1 MNVFKLLLKGIYSP
15 KDIAKAR
22 FTGIGKAILF
32 IFILSII
39 AAVPQGYH
47 MSQEISNAMSGFQHV
62 IKKDLPD
69 FSIEKGKLQADQSE
83 PIEKE
88 ENGITIIFDP
98 AEKIKASELES
109 KQTAIALLKEK
120 AVIAIDGQM
129 TDIPYQLLGGTLT
142 KDELARVTNQNQ
154 AIIITVICVLL
165 YLSTAALMFISATFL
180 AMLGTFIKRM
190 QQKELSFQMLW
201 KLSAY
206 SLTLT
211 TVFFAIM
218 SALNTPVANSFL
230 LNWVINFI
238 FLYLVVKEIP
248 AKHKPLAKN

>member
-1 MNVFKLLLKGIYSP
+1 MNVFKLLVKGIYSP
-15 KDIAKAR
+15 KDIARAR
-22 FTGIGKAILF
+22 FSGIGKAILF
-32 IFILSII
+32 IFILSLI
-39 AAVPQGYH
+39 ASVPQGYH
-47 MSQEISNAMSGFQHV
+47 MSQQISNTISGFEHV
-62 IKKDLPD
+62 MKKDFPD
-69 FSIEKGKLQADQSE
+69 FTIEKGQLQTDQKT
-83 PIEKE
+83 PIEKQ
-88 ENGITIIFDP
+88 ENGVTIIFDP
-98 AEKIKASELES
+98 DEKIKSSEIET
-109 KQTAIALLKEK
+109 KQLAIALLKDK
-120 AVIAIDGQM
+120 AVIAIEGQM

-142 KDELARVTNQNQ
+142 KDDLAQVTNQNQ
-154 AIIITVICVLL
+154 AVIIPIICVLL

-190 QQKELSFQMLW
+190 QRKELSFQMLW

-230 LNWVINFI
+230 LNWAINFI

-248 AKHKPLAKN
+248 AKK

>member
-1 MNVFKLLLKGIYSP
+1 MNVFNLLLKGIYSP

-69 FSIEKGKLQADQSE
+69 FSIEKGKLQADQSA

-142 KDELARVTNQNQ
+142 KMNSHGSQIRTKR
-154 AIIITVICVLL
+154 
-165 YLSTAALMFISATFL
+165 LSS
-180 AMLGTFIKRM
+180 
-190 QQKELSFQMLW
+190 LSSVYYYIYQLRLSC
-201 KLSAY
+201 LSAQH
-206 SLTLT
+206 SLRCL
-211 TVFFAIM
+211 VH
-218 SALNTPVANSFL
+218 L
-230 LNWVINFI
+230 LNECSKKSCLSKCFGSS
-238 FLYLVVKEIP
+238 
-248 AKHKPLAKN
+248 PLIHSL

>member
-1 MNVFKLLLKGIYSP
+1 MNVFRLLLKGIYSP
-15 KDIAKAR
+15 HDIAKAR

-32 IFILSII
+32 VFILSII

-47 MSQEISNAMSGFQHV
+47 MSKDITNAMTGFQHV
-62 IKKDLPD
+62 LKEDLPP
-69 FSIEKGKLQADQSE
+69 FTIEKGQLKSDAKE

-88 ENGITIIFDP
+88 ENDITIIFDP
-98 AEKIKASELES
+98 AEKTTTSDIEA
-109 KQTAIALLKEK
+109 KQTAIALLKDK
-120 AVIAIDGQM
+120 AVISIEGQM

-142 KDELARVTNQNQ
+142 KDDLASVTNQNK
-154 AIIITVICVLL
+154 AIIIPVICVLL

-218 SALNTPVANSFL
+218 SALKTPVSNSFL
-230 LNWVINFI
+230 INWAINFI
-238 FLYLVVKEIP
+238 FLYLVLKEIP
-248 AKHKPLAKN
+248 AKK

>member
-1 MNVFKLLLKGIYSP
+1 MNVFSLLVKGIYSP
-15 KDIAKAR
+15 KDIARAR

-32 IFILSII
+32 IFLLSII

-47 MSQEISNAMSGFQHV
+47 MSQEISHAMSGFQQV

-69 FSIEKGKLQADQSE
+69 FSIEKGQLQADQKT

-88 ENGITIIFDP
+88 ENGITIFFDP
-98 AEKIKASELES
+98 AEKIKTSEIET
-109 KQTAIALLKEK
+109 KQTAIALLKDK
-120 AVIAIDGQM
+120 AVISIGGQM
-129 TDIPYQLLGGTLT
+129 TDVPYQLLGGTLS
-142 KDELARVTNQNQ
+142 KDELINVMKQNQ
-154 AIIITVICVLL
+154 AIIIPVICVLL

-180 AMLGTFIKRM
+180 AMLGTLMKRM

-218 SALNTPVANSFL
+218 SALKTPVANSFL
-230 LNWVINFI
+230 LNWAINFI
-238 FLYLVVKEIP
+238 FLYLVLKEIP
-248 AKHKPLAKN
+248 AKK